1 MKIKKIITLLG
12 DIIGLYAALI
22 ISLFIRYKE
31 INLDVFRVHLPYF
44 SIIFLLWLIV
54 FYIYNLY
61 DLDISADRS
70 KFFANLVKIMVVN
83 ILISIVFFYLAPDL
97 FLITITPKVILLLNI
112 LVSTILVCIW
122 HYLIHLLWDALKLKT
137 NIAILGYSP
146 EAVKLAEEIV
156 KKPHLGYNLKLVIK
170 EGGPSPQLNNV
181 EIKHDFKNIE
191 KDFTDNKIQIAIL
204 SPEIYRSTDLI
215 QSLFEC
221 IKYKI
226 EFLSISDFYER
237 FTKRILIQVI
247 NRFWFLENI
256 SQKQRGK
263 TVYDFFKRV
272 FDFILV
278 LLLLILSF
286 PLWVIIILL
295 IAITSKGPIFYTQ
308 IRLGYGGKPFK
319 VVKFRSTDI
328 NTSKTTKFGKFL
340 QKTRLD
346 ELPQLINIMKG
357 KMSFVGPMAEKLE
370 LHDELETHI
379 PFFRER
385 YLVKPGITGWAQ
397 IRYGYTQS
405 IEDNVER
412 IQYDLYY
419 VKNRSFVLD
428 LEILLKT
435 IDTVLRGGGR

>member
-1 MKIKKIITLLG
+1 M
-12 DIIGLYAALI
+12 YSALI

-31 INLDVFRVHLPYF
+31 INLDVFKAHLPYF
-44 SIIFLLWLIV
+44 SIIFLLWLITL
-54 FYIYNLY
+54 YIYSLY
-61 DLDISADRS
+61 DLDISADGS
-70 KFFANLVKIMVVN
+70 EFFMALAKIIIANTLV
-83 ILISIVFFYLAPDL
+83 SIVFFYLAPYFIPITISPKTIL
-97 FLITITPKVILLLNI
+97 FLNVLIFVVLICVWRF
-112 LVSTILVCIW
+112 LV
-122 HYLIHLLWDALKLKT
+122 HLLWGVLKLKI

-146 EAVKLAEEIV
+146 EAIKLAEEIV
-156 KKPHLGYNLKLVIK
+156 KKPHLGYNLKFIIK
-170 EGGPSPQLNNV
+170 EGGLPQLNNI

-191 KDFTDNKIQIAIL
+191 KDFIDNKIQIAIL
-204 SPEIYRSTDLI
+204 SPEIYRSADLI
-215 QSLFEC
+215 QNLFEC

-237 FTKRILIQVI
+237 FTKRIPIQVI

-256 SQKQRGK
+256 SQEQRGK

-278 LLLLILSF
+278 LLLLILLS

-295 IAITSKGPIFYTQ
+295 MVITSKGPIFYTQ
-308 IRLGYGGKPFK
+308 TRSGYKGKLFK
-319 VVKFRSTDI
+319 VIKFRTADI
-328 NTSKTTKFGKFL
+328 NTSKETKFGRFL
-340 QKTRLD
+340 QKTRTD
-346 ELPQLINIMKG
+346 ELPQLINIIKG
-357 KMSFVGPMAEKLE
+357 EMSFVGPMAEKSE
-370 LHDELETHI
+370 LHKELEIHI

-405 IEDNVER
+405 IEDNTER

-419 VKNRSFVLD
+419 IKNRSFVLD

-435 IDTVLRGGGR
+435 IDVILGGGGN